1 MNRVDH
7 DPEASPPL
15 KVAYL
20 AVFLTVG
27 GTLDLTDDG
36 YIRGCSMAKSKEL
49 LKLEKIFK
57 NIADDK
63 RQVVDKLIS
72 NAAFMAEQL
81 DNLQADIKE
90 KGYISE
96 YQNGEN
102 QWGTKKSPEVEIYNT
117 MIKNYMGIIKQ
128 LTDLLPDDSKDEADE
143 LMEFVGR
150 GVK

>member
-1 MNRVDH
+1 
-7 DPEASPPL
+7 
-15 KVAYL
+15 
-20 AVFLTVG
+20 
-27 GTLDLTDDG
+27 
-36 YIRGCSMAKSKEL
+36 MAKTKEL
-49 LKLEKIFK
+49 RKLEKIFE
-57 NIADDK
+57 NIQEDK

-72 NAAFMAEQL
+72 NATFMAEQL
-81 DNLQADIKE
+81 DCLQADIKE

-128 LTDLLPDDSKDEADE
+128 LTDLLPDDSKEEADE